1 MTDTLSPPPATTD
14 DIDPT
19 ADPADATA
27 AELRRALIGLT
38 PTLLL
43 RLTMLMVTEALT
55 DPVAYE
61 VPLSGELA
69 SELLAQC
76 AESAGT
82 AADAELRPADPG
94 LSPSAQQWLYSPVLP
109 DSALAAVEALVT
121 RPSHPQYDR
130 SVEFGRKSLLVLR
143 VRDADGRDL
152 GRLYQAFSPEKA
164 LQRRKV
170 WALWSGE
177 QFVRLTEEPLVI
189 DRGLRLIV
197 LDGPDG
203 RTVVMQSPATYQG
216 MFGALPELRK
226 SAEKTYRA
234 SIGKLDIVDGDKLEA
249 ACRSDLNMMRKLVSI
264 QAKLDRPGY
273 ADAVTMPALVTFLKK
288 HPTIDV
294 PVQDADGPHPKLV
307 FSPDAQHRWAILKLL
322 DDDFLRSE
330 LTDITYE
337 ANSKTQLS

>member
-1 MTDTLSPPPATTD
+1 MTTDTD
-14 DIDPT
+14 
-19 ADPADATA
+19 TA
-27 AELRRALIGLT
+27 ADELRRLLIGLT

-43 RLTMLMVTEALT
+43 RLSMLMVTEVQT

-61 VPLSGELA
+61 VPVSAGLA
-69 SELLAQC
+69 AELLAQC
-76 AESAGT
+76 SESAGA

-94 LSPSAQQWLYSPVLP
+94 LSPSAQQWLYSPVLS
-109 DSALAAVEALVT
+109 DSTLAAVDALVT

-130 SVEFGRKSLLVLR
+130 TVEFGRKSLLVLR

-152 GRLYQAFSPEKA
+152 GRLYQAFSPERA

-177 QFVRLTEEPLVI
+177 QFVSLTEEPLVI

-197 LDGPDG
+197 LGGPPAQ
-203 RTVVMQSPATYQG
+203 TVVMQSAAAYQA

-226 SAEKTYRA
+226 QAERTYQA
-234 SIGKLDIVDGDKLEA
+234 SIGKLDIVDGDKLA
-249 ACRSDLNMMRKLVSI
+249 QACRSDLNMMRKLASI

-273 ADAVTMPALVTFLKK
+273 ADAVTMPALMTFLQA
-288 HPTIDV
+288 HPEIDV
-294 PVQDADGPHPKLV
+294 PVQDADGPRPRLV
-307 FSPDAQHRWAILKLL
+307 FSSDAQHRWVILKLL
-322 DDDFLRSE
+322 DDDFLHSE

-337 ANSKTQLS
+337 ANSKTQLT

>member
-1 MTDTLSPPPATTD
+1 MTTD
-14 DIDPT
+14 NTTD
-19 ADPADATA
+19 
-27 AELRRALIGLT
+27 ELRRLLIGLT

-43 RLTMLMVTEALT
+43 RLSMLMVTGALT

-61 VPLSGELA
+61 VPVSVELA
-69 SELLAQC
+69 AELLTQC
-76 AESAGT
+76 SESAGT
-82 AADAELRPADPG
+82 AANAELRPADPG

-109 DSALAAVEALVT
+109 ASVLATVDALIT

-130 SVEFGRKSLLVLR
+130 TVEFGRKSLLVLR
-143 VRDADGRDL
+143 VRDADGHDL
-152 GRLYQAFSPEKA
+152 GRLYQSFSPEKA

-177 QFVRLTEEPLVI
+177 QFVSLTEEPLVI

-197 LDGPDG
+197 LGDAAH
-203 RTVVMQSPATYQG
+203 RTVVMQSPAAYQA
-216 MFGALPELRK
+216 MFGALPELK
-226 SAEKTYRA
+226 KQAEQTYQA
-234 SIGKLDIVDGDKLEA
+234 SIGKLDIVDGDKLAE
-249 ACRSDLNMMRKLVSI
+249 ACRSDVNMMRKLVSI

-273 ADAVTMPALVTFLKK
+273 ADAVTMPALLTFLKA

-307 FSPDAQHRWAILKLL
+307 FSSDAQHRWAILKLL

-337 ANSKTQLS
+337 ANSKTQIG

>member
-1 MTDTLSPPPATTD
+1 MTETAPPPTEDLTD
-14 DIDPT
+14 D
-19 ADPADATA
+19 DATA
-27 AELRRALIGLT
+27 DELRRGLIGLT

-69 SELLAQC
+69 AELLAQC
-76 AESAGT
+76 AESA
-82 AADAELRPADPG
+82 AAAANAELRPADPG
-94 LSPSAQQWLYSPVLP
+94 LSPSAQQWLHSAVLP
-109 DSALAAVEALVT
+109 DSPLAAVDALVT

-143 VRDADGRDL
+143 IRDADGRDL

-197 LDGPDG
+197 LGDAVTS
-203 RTVVMQSPATYQG
+203 TVVMQSPTTYQS

-234 SIGKLDIVDGDKLEA
+234 SIGKLDIVDGDKLAA
-249 ACRSDLNMMRKLVSI
+249 ACQTDLNMMRKLVSI

-273 ADAVTMPALVTFLKK
+273 ADAVTMPALVTFLKA
-288 HPTIDV
+288 HPKIDV
-294 PVQDADGPHPKLV
+294 PVQDADGPHPRLV
-307 FSPDAQHRWAILKLL
+307 FSSDAQHRWAILKLL

>member
-1 MTDTLSPPPATTD
+1 MTDTTAPTTADLTD
-14 DIDPT
+14 DA
-19 ADPADATA
+19 ADQ
-27 AELRRALIGLT
+27 LRRELIGLT
-38 PTLLL
+38 PALLL
-43 RLTMLMVTEALT
+43 RLTMVMVTEALT

-61 VPLSGELA
+61 VALSGELA
-69 SELLAQC
+69 AELLAQC
-76 AESAGT
+76 AESADT
-82 AADAELRPADPG
+82 AAKAELRPADPG
-94 LSPSAQQWLYSPVLP
+94 MSPSAQQWLYSPVVADGP
-109 DSALAAVEALVT
+109 LAAVDALVT

-130 SVEFGRKSLLVLR
+130 TVEFGRKSLLVLR
-143 VRDADGRDL
+143 IRDAEGRDL

-197 LDGPDG
+197 LGG
-203 RTVVMQSPATYQG
+203 AATSTVVMQSPSAYQS
-216 MFGALPELRK
+216 MFGALPELKR
-226 SAEKTYRA
+226 SAEKTYQA

-273 ADAVTMPALVTFLKK
+273 ANAVTMPALVEFLRA
-288 HPTIDV
+288 HPKIDV
-294 PVQDADGPHPKLV
+294 PVQDADTPHPKLV

>member
-1 MTDTLSPPPATTD
+1 
-14 DIDPT
+14 
-19 ADPADATA
+19 
-27 AELRRALIGLT
+27 
-38 PTLLL
+38 
-43 RLTMLMVTEALT
+43 
-55 DPVAYE
+55 

-69 SELLAQC
+69 TELLAQC
-76 AESAGT
+76 AESAGV
-82 AADAELRPADPG
+82 AANAELRQADPG
-94 LSPSAQQWLYSPVLP
+94 LSPSAQQWLYSPVP
-109 DSALAAVEALVT
+109 PGSALATVEALVT

-130 SVEFGRKSLLVLR
+130 TVEFGRKSLLVLR
-143 VRDADGRDL
+143 IQDADGHDL

-177 QFVRLTEEPLVI
+177 QFVRLTEDPLVI

-197 LDGPDG
+197 VGG
-203 RTVVMQSPATYQG
+203 AVAGTVVMQSPATYQS

-226 SAEKTYRA
+226 SAERTYQA

-249 ACRSDLNMMRKLVSI
+249 ACRTDLNMMRKLVSI

-273 ADAVTMPALVTFLKK
+273 ADAVTMPALVSFLKA
-288 HPTIDV
+288 HPKIDV
-294 PVQDADGPHPKLV
+294 PVQDPDGPHPKLV
-307 FSPDAQHRWAILKLL
+307 FSSDAQHRWAILKLL

>member
-1 MTDTLSPPPATTD
+1 MV
-14 DIDPT
+14 
-19 ADPADATA
+19 
-27 AELRRALIGLT
+27 
-38 PTLLL
+38 
-43 RLTMLMVTEALT
+43 MVTEALT

-61 VPLSGELA
+61 VALSGELA
-69 SELLAQC
+69 AELLAQC
-76 AESAGT
+76 AESAAT
-82 AADAELRPADPG
+82 AADAELRHADPG
-94 LSPSAQQWLYSPVLP
+94 LSPSAQQWLYSPVVA
-109 DSALAAVEALVT
+109 DSPLAAVDALVT

-130 SVEFGRKSLLVLR
+130 TVEFGRKSLLVLR
-143 VRDADGRDL
+143 IRSAEGRDL

-197 LDGPDG
+197 VGG
-203 RTVVMQSPATYQG
+203 AVTSTVVMQSSATYQS
-216 MFGALPELRK
+216 MFGALPELKK
-226 SAEKTYRA
+226 SAEKTYQA

-273 ADAVTMPALVTFLKK
+273 ADAVTMPALITFLRA
-288 HPTIDV
+288 HPKIDV

-307 FSPDAQHRWAILKLL
+307 FSSDAQHRWAILKLL

-337 ANSKTQLS
+337 ANSKTQLG